1 MVRLDTPNLRDEPW
15 LGFAVVGFA
24 IATNI
29 ATKAI
34 NFSLNEYSTPDLS
47 VRAVMNVALGI
58 VYAVCAV
65 VAWRLLPTRL
75 VGWLMVSVSLVW
87 QAASWMRVLHDVGWL
102 WPLAEALSTGWAI
115 LVGILVFCYPS
126 GRLTQQTDRTI
137 VAVASTLF
145 AVRFAA
151 TLLFYSPSAAEC
163 ACVPNAYAIWPDA
176 ALAEGIDNLWRLGGL
191 LLIIVVAVRVSVRW
205 VLSSPPARRVAF
217 ILPIALVC
225 WALVSIYEVGGD
237 LVGLPPLPGLLFLTP
252 MTIAVI
258 PLAFVAGMTHTR
270 NLRSRVSDLVVIAR
284 DGVDRMV
291 WQESLAR
298 TLDDKS
304 LRVFWWDEAT
314 GGYLDSSGQSAD
326 PAADS
331 DRRRRRGSLLEIDA
345 GESPLAVI
353 NHDVGLAENTRLLD
367 GVAAALRLS
376 VDNERLRNRLE
387 NTLQDVRESRLRI
400 VEAGDHARARLER
413 DLHDGS
419 QQQLV
424 SIAINLR
431 MISGRAR
438 ANGDS
443 ALADDLDDVSARVS
457 VALVELRALARGI
470 HPTALTEGGLGTA
483 VYELAARSAV
493 PVDVDVRFLDRAS
506 PLVESTIYFVVAECL
521 TNTARHSGAERASV
535 RISADDDLL
544 VFEIDDDGSGTADAA
559 AGTGL
564 RGLIDRVEAL
574 GGELRVW
581 ATPGDGTHIRGS
593 LPIQLAAD

>member
-1 MVRLDTPNLRDEPW
+1 MVRVDPPNLRDEPW

-24 IATNI
+24 ITTNI
-29 ATKAI
+29 VTKAI
-34 NFSLNEYSTPDLS
+34 NFSLNEYPTPDLS
-47 VRAVMNVALGI
+47 VRAMMNVALGI

-65 VAWRLLPTRL
+65 AAWRLLPTRL
-75 VGWLMVSVSLVW
+75 VGWLMVSVSLLW
-87 QAASWMRVLHDVGWL
+87 QAASWLRVLNDVGWL

-115 LVGILVFCYPS
+115 LVGVLVFCYPS
-126 GRLTQQTDRTI
+126 GRFTQQADRTI
-137 VAVASTLF
+137 VAVASALF
-145 AVRFAA
+145 TVRFAA
-151 TLLFYSPSAAEC
+151 ILLFSSPSAAEC
-163 ACVPNAYAIWPDA
+163 ACAANAYAIWPNA
-176 ALAEGIDNLWRLGGL
+176 ALAAGIDNLWRLGGL
-191 LLIIVVAVRVSVRW
+191 LLIIIVAVRVSVRW
-205 VLSSPPARRVAF
+205 VLSSPPSRRVAF

-252 MTIAVI
+252 TAISVI
-258 PLAFVAGMTHTR
+258 PLAFIAGITHTR

-331 DRRRRRGSLLEIDA
+331 DRRRRGSLLEIDA

-376 VDNERLRNRLE
+376 VDNDRLRNRLE
-387 NTLQDVRESRLRI
+387 HTLQDVRDSRLRI

-424 SIAINLR
+424 SIAITLR

-438 ANGDS
+438 ADGDS
-443 ALADDLDDVSARVS
+443 ALADDLDDLSARLS
-457 VALVELRALARGI
+457 AALVELRALARGI

-483 VYELAARSAV
+483 VHELAARSAV
-493 PVDVDVRFLDRAS
+493 PVDVDVRVVARAS

-521 TNTARHSGAERASV
+521 TNTARHSGAQRASV
-535 RISADDDLL
+535 RISADDGHL

-593 LPIQLAAD
+593 LPVQLAAD